1 MARQAADEVG
11 ATLAL
16 VSDVG
21 AQGSSSRRVL
31 VVRRA
36 LAALVSVGMTG
47 AMGWAMHS
55 EHIHGVRWVPL
66 LLLMSAPLLA
76 AASIAIPRVGAQLLA
91 RGIWWS
97 FLLLGG
103 LIAAMIG
110 LEDDGKSGYPCLFTL
125 ANAFCLL
132 TVGTT
137 GLDDDGGR
145 FRPAAFRGT
154 LLLAMVLAIADTVTL
169 LWIGTAQ
176 AVDVRVFGPLLLVP
190 GMILGVI
197 GLLRLRTWGLL
208 ISLTCNLLV
217 VILASTHVLNL
228 PAELRWLLSA
238 TAVAQ
243 ILVPVPMWIA
253 IARRRLPPPDR
264 FRRLKRVVS
273 TAVIVGIAAS
283 SVYFTYFYSR
293 PNPFVL

>member
-1 MARQAADEVG
+1 
-11 ATLAL
+11 
-16 VSDVG
+16 
-21 AQGSSSRRVL
+21 
-31 VVRRA
+31 
-36 LAALVSVGMTG
+36 MTG
-47 AMGWAMHS
+47 AMAWAMHA

-76 AASIAIPRVGAQLLA
+76 AVSIASRRVGFQLLA

-110 LEDDGKSGYPCLFTL
+110 LEDDGKSGYPCLFTV

-132 TVGTT
+132 AVGTT

-154 LLLAMVLAIADTVTL
+154 LLLAMVLAIADSVTL
-169 LWIGTAQ
+169 LWIGSAQ
-176 AVDVRVFGPLLLVP
+176 AVDARAFGALFLVP
-190 GMILGVI
+190 GMIVGVI

-208 ISLTCNLLV
+208 ISLTCNVLV
-217 VILASTHVLNL
+217 AILASTGVLNL
-228 PAELRWLLSA
+228 PAELRWLLVS
-238 TAVAQ
+238 TAIAQ
-243 ILVPVPMWIA
+243 LLVPVPMWIA
-253 IARRRLPPPDR
+253 IARRRLPPPER

-273 TAVIVGIAAS
+273 TAVIAGIAAS

-293 PNPFVL
+293 PPGSRVFW

>member
-1 MARQAADEVG
+1 MSTAAAQASGE
-11 ATLAL
+11 
-16 VSDVG
+16 
-21 AQGSSSRRVL
+21 RRGIVA
-31 VVRRA
+31 RRA
-36 LAALVSVGMTG
+36 LAVLVSVGMTG
-47 AMGWAMHS
+47 AMAWAMHA

-76 AASIAIPRVGAQLLA
+76 AVSIASRRVGFQLLA

-110 LEDDGKSGYPCLFTL
+110 LEDDGKSGYPCLFTV

-132 TVGTT
+132 AVGTT

-154 LLLAMVLAIADTVTL
+154 LLLAMVLAIADSVTL
-169 LWIGTAQ
+169 LWIGSAQ
-176 AVDVRVFGPLLLVP
+176 AVDARAFGALFLVP
-190 GMILGVI
+190 GMIVGVI

-208 ISLTCNLLV
+208 ISLTCNVLV
-217 VILASTHVLNL
+217 AILASTGVLNL
-228 PAELRWLLSA
+228 PAELRWLLVS
-238 TAVAQ
+238 TAIAQ
-243 ILVPVPMWIA
+243 LLVPVPMWIA
-253 IARRRLPPPDR
+253 IARRRLPPPER

-273 TAVIVGIAAS
+273 TAVIAGIAAS

-293 PNPFVL
+293 PPGSRVFW